1 MAKHFLFFWLN
12 LLNTS
17 RSLSSSLSSKKKK
30 PCLCFPS
37 FLLPLY
43 LLIGAPCLGRKGWRG
58 GGGGGGGK
66 ACCFL
71 VIIGVFMVILRLIK
85 VLGGRIGRLKDGKDR
100 TGRTQRERRDA
111 SHVFPTPHGRKSRKQ
126 VNVRQ
131 EQGRG
136 GIC

>member
-1 MAKHFLFFWLN
+1 MSKHFLFFWLN

-17 RSLSSSLSSKKKK
+17 CSLSRSLSSKKKK
-30 PCLCFPS
+30 TLLVLPVLLAPS
-37 FLLPLY
+37 LPADWGPLF
-43 LLIGAPCLGRKGWRG
+43 GEKGMR
-58 GGGGGGGK
+58 GGGGGGK

-126 VNVRQ
+126 VNARQ